1 MPPTSVAAA
10 NPQLFQELQAMR
22 RQVAELTAMVS
33 EQQRREVEQRQQ
45 LEALFQYVRS
55 GSIPLP
61 ATTALPA
68 ATTSTDAAAA
78 ATVAAT
84 ASAAHASPATVDS
97 EPQRGQRVGRA
108 AASAL
113 KETEGSHLAAAA
125 AAATTT
131 TQPPRPLQPPQ
142 PLQPLQASK
151 DTAVECASVPV
162 VAAAGVSG
170 TADSAPTEVAPSNT
184 VADGCLGEGSG
195 SSSSSL
201 GEDSSSSSSNSS
213 NNNAFVVSRQMDDK
227 QEEAQGLPVSLAVQP
242 ELLALLEQ
250 ELNVRVGC
258 SGNAALGGSS
268 SSSTDEVKQTAG
280 SDSTTSGRAADG
292 QGRGTDTVVSPL
304 LGNRTII
311 SNAAVEEV
319 SADVQHV
326 DHGVNV
332 TATMMPLL
340 TLPVN
345 GDDVIVTHGSADNV
359 QEELRLLLALELQ
372 QAAAPSTAGE
382 VDTSLQ
388 DVILGVGF
396 RYDSTTAVPP
406 PPTVTVLPPAA
417 SDKAISAVNEQ
428 GPQLPAAAGT
438 AAHSPDATVGITT
451 APQPLSPASAPSVN
465 TASGSGSSSTPM
477 MSLAHDSITTYGD
490 DGSSH
495 SSSSRDSSS
504 AGSSSEVFANESELR
519 DVVGQLMSVASETA
533 RLARQAK
540 QVGVALPPELQQPT
554 VLPMALALL
563 QRLRASKASAGSE
576 ALGGVPA
583 APDATAAEAVA
594 VPPSVILPESSVA
607 TAPRHSG
614 SGHADEQRRSRSEG
628 RSSGGA
634 VGGGGGAGGRRNLH
648 FVTMRGGRGGGGRG
662 GGGDRGSKEG
672 NGGSKSDRTEPG
684 GRSAVP
690 VAAAAQPVSELTPD
704 QLAALRAHPS
714 YMFEGLR
721 RLSWEGQEP
730 LAAPAPSL
738 SITPSSASA
747 GLETPPAPLLRR
759 PRRSARVETV
769 GGRRRQAPQPGSQ

>member
-1 MPPTSVAAA
+1 
-10 NPQLFQELQAMR
+10 
-22 RQVAELTAMVS
+22 VAELTAMVS

-268 SSSTDEVKQTAG
+268 SSSSTDEVKQTAG

-477 MSLAHDSITTYGD
+477 MSLAHDSITT
-490 DGSSH
+490 
-495 SSSSRDSSS
+495 
-504 AGSSSEVFANESELR
+504 N
-519 DVVGQLMSVASETA
+519 
-533 RLARQAK
+533 
-540 QVGVALPPELQQPT
+540 
-554 VLPMALALL
+554 
-563 QRLRASKASAGSE
+563 
-576 ALGGVPA
+576 
-583 APDATAAEAVA
+583 
-594 VPPSVILPESSVA
+594 
-607 TAPRHSG
+607 
-614 SGHADEQRRSRSEG
+614 
-628 RSSGGA
+628 
-634 VGGGGGAGGRRNLH
+634 
-648 FVTMRGGRGGGGRG
+648 
-662 GGGDRGSKEG
+662 
-672 NGGSKSDRTEPG
+672 
-684 GRSAVP
+684 
-690 VAAAAQPVSELTPD
+690 
-704 QLAALRAHPS
+704 
-714 YMFEGLR
+714 
-721 RLSWEGQEP
+721 
-730 LAAPAPSL
+730 
-738 SITPSSASA
+738 
-747 GLETPPAPLLRR
+747 
-759 PRRSARVETV
+759 
-769 GGRRRQAPQPGSQ
+769 